1 MLGDKLIIKE
11 HHTRAAGEIAEI
23 IKPRVH
29 ASPGRYAVAVGGE
42 SGCGKSETAHEL
54 ARFLGEAGFPAVIFA
69 QDDYFVYPPRT
80 NHEKRVEDVNWVG
93 PGEVRLGLLDDH
105 IALARDPNTTEIVK
119 PLSVFNE
126 DRLGEETVDLTG
138 VRAVIAEGTYTNS
151 LQNADCRVFIDRTY
165 HDTLE
170 AREERARDKL
180 DDFSERVLA
189 IEHGIIKVHRTL
201 ADIIIKKDY
210 SVEVVS
216 DEFFG
221 ENE

>member
-11 HHTRAAGEIAEI
+11 HHTRAAREVTEV
-23 IKPRVH
+23 IKPQVE
-29 ASPGRYAVAVGGE
+29 AAPKRYAVAVGGE

-54 ARFLGEAGFPAVIFA
+54 ARLLGEASLPAVIFA

-105 IALARDPNTTEIVK
+105 IALAKDPNVSELVK

-126 DRLGEETVDLTG
+126 DRLDEETVDLTG

-151 LQNADCRVFIDRTY
+151 LQNVDCRVFINRTY
-165 HDTLE
+165 HDTLG

-180 DDFSERVLA
+180 NGFSERVLA
-189 IEHGIIKVHRTL
+189 IEHRIIKVHRTL

-210 SVEVVS
+210 SVEIVS
-216 DEFFG
+216 DRL
-221 ENE
+221 

>member
-11 HHTRAAGEIAEI
+11 YHTQAARKITEILT
-23 IKPRVH
+23 PRVE
-29 ASPGRYAVAVGGE
+29 ASAERYAVAVGGE

-54 ARFLGEAGFPAVIFA
+54 ARLLGEAGFGAVVFA

-80 NHEKRVEDVNWVG
+80 NHEKRLEDINWVG
-93 PGEVRLGLLDDH
+93 PSEVNLGLLDDH
-105 IALARDPNTTEIVK
+105 IALAKDPNVSELVK
-119 PLSVFNE
+119 PLSIFDE
-126 DRLGEETVDLTG
+126 DRLDEETVDLTG
-138 VRAVIAEGTYTNS
+138 IRAVIAEGTYTNS
-151 LQNADCRVFIDRTY
+151 LQNVDCRVFIDRIY

-170 AREERARDKL
+170 AREERARDGL
-180 DDFSERVLA
+180 DEFSERVLA

-216 DEFFG
+216 STFR
-221 ENE
+221 

>member
-11 HHTRAAGEIAEI
+11 HHTRAAGEITEVLT
-23 IKPRVH
+23 PRIE
-29 ASPGRYAVAVGGE
+29 ASVERYAVAVGGE

-54 ARFLGEAGFPAVIFA
+54 ARLLGEAGFPAVVVA

-80 NHEKRVEDVNWVG
+80 NHEKRLEDVNWVG
-93 PGEVRLGLLDDH
+93 PSEVKLGLLDDH
-105 IALARDPNTTEIVK
+105 IALAKDPNVGELVK
-119 PLSVFNE
+119 PLSIFDE
-126 DRLGEETVDLTG
+126 DRLDEETVDLTG

-151 LQNADCRVFIDRTY
+151 LQNVDCRVFIDRTY

-170 AREERARDKL
+170 AREERARDEL
-180 DDFSERVLA
+180 SEFSERVLA

-216 DEFFG
+216 DRF
-221 ENE
+221 

>member
-11 HHTRAAGEIAEI
+11 HHTRTAGEIT
-23 IKPRVH
+23 KVLTPRVE
-29 ASPGRYAVAVGGE
+29 ASPERYAVAVGGE

-54 ARFLGEAGFPAVIFA
+54 ARLLGEAGFPAVVIT

-80 NHEKRVEDVNWVG
+80 NHEKRLEDVNWVG
-93 PGEVRLGLLDDH
+93 PGEVKLGLLDDH
-105 IALARDPNTTEIVK
+105 IALAKDPNTTEIIK
-119 PLSVFNE
+119 PLSVFDE
-126 DRLGEETVDLTG
+126 DRLDEETVDLTG
-138 VRAVIAEGTYTNS
+138 VRAVVAEGTYTNS
-151 LQNADCRVFIDRTY
+151 LQNVDCRVFINRTY

-170 AREERARDKL
+170 AREDRARDKL
-180 DDFSERVLA
+180 DEFSERVLA

-216 DEFFG
+216 DTF
-221 ENE
+221 